1 MLSLVI
7 DRRSTGANGKMN
19 AVPRKGD
26 WMQTYTGLAFW
37 PLDPQPD
44 EIRILDIAQ
53 ALSKL
58 CRYGGHC
65 RRFYSVAEHSV
76 LVASKAPDH
85 LKLSALMHDAS
96 EAYVIDVP
104 RPLKPWLPGYAE
116 IEDRVEQAIAAR
128 FNLPWPLSEEIK
140 QLDERIIEDEREQNM
155 SEPPRFWGHR
165 EPLGVTLKCWSPQT
179 ASAKFMTAFQNYGGR
194 L

>member
-1 MLSLVI
+1 
-7 DRRSTGANGKMN
+7 MN
-19 AVPRKGD
+19 AIPRKGD

-37 PLDPQPD
+37 PLDPRAD

-65 RRFYSVAEHSV
+65 VRFYSVAEHCV
-76 LVASKAPDH
+76 HVASQAPDH
-85 LKLSALMHDAS
+85 LKLAALMHDAS

-104 RPLKPWLPGYAE
+104 RPLKSWLPGYKE
-116 IEDRVEQAIAAR
+116 IEERVEKAIAGR
-128 FNLPWPLSEEIK
+128 FNLPSPLPEEIK
-140 QLDERIIEDEREQNM
+140 RLDERIIEDERMQAM

-165 EPLGVTLKCWSPQT
+165 EALGVTLQFWAPPM
-179 ASAKFMTAFQNYGGR
+179 AAAKFMTAFYNYGGR